1 MKKEHVDWS
10 DVEGMLEKKK
20 KMLKKMGD
28 KWVK

>member
-10 DVEGMLEKKK
+10 DVEGMLGKKL

-28 KWVK
+28 KWIK